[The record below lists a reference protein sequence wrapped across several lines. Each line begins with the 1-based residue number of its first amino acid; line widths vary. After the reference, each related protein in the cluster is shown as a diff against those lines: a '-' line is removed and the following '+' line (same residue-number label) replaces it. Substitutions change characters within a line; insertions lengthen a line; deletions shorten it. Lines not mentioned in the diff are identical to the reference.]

1 MTVTKIWYILFL
13 DEELRTSNS
22 IYIIA
27 SRKRDIMKKHKWLVG
42 TTVLALSLGLGACSS
57 GDTEKAS
64 GDKAQVEEKDTTKK
78 EEPVKELNR
87 DAKFDKEKDKAAHNI
102 TTKKIGETIKVDNL
116 NVTVSSPKVV
126 PDSELSKNKNGQ
138 FISVNI
144 TIENA
149 GKKSEKIS
157 ELVHFGVEKGD
168 TQYFATVVSGAT
180 ENHINGD
187 VPAGEKKE
195 GIATFDVPKDGDLKF
210 TFNGFSKSKGV
221 WTFTQ
226 DDIQQAQ

>member
-1 MTVTKIWYILFL
+1 M
-13 DEELRTSNS
+13 
-22 IYIIA
+22 
-27 SRKRDIMKKHKWLVG
+27 
-42 TTVLALSLGLGACSS
+42 ALSLGLTACSS
-57 GDTEKAS
+57 GEAEKAS
-64 GDKAQVEEKDTTKK
+64 GEKAQVKEEDTAKK

-126 PDSELSKNKNGQ
+126 PDSEITKNKNGQ
-138 FISVNI
+138 FISINI
-144 TIENA
+144 TIKNA

-168 TQYFATVVSGAT
+168 KQYFATVVSGAT

-226 DDIQQAQ
+226 DDIQKAQ

>member
-1 MTVTKIWYILFL
+1 MRNL
-13 DEELRTSNS
+13 
-22 IYIIA
+22 
-27 SRKRDIMKKHKWLVG
+27 
-42 TTVLALSLGLGACSS
+42 
-57 GDTEKAS
+57 
-64 GDKAQVEEKDTTKK
+64 TKK
-78 EEPVKELNR
+78 KIKLLT
-87 DAKFDKEKDKAAHNI
+87 I
-102 TTKKIGETIKVDNL
+102 SLQKKIGETIKIDNL

-187 VPAGEKKE
+187 VPAGEKKRRYRN
-195 GIATFDVPKDGDLKF
+195 L
-210 TFNGFSKSKGV
+210 
-221 WTFTQ
+221 
-226 DDIQQAQ
+226 